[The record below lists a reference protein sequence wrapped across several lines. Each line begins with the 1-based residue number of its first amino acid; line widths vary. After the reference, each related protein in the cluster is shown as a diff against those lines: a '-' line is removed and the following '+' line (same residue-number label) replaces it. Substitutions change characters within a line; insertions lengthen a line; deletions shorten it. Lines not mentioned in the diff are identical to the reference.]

1 MLLVIINMK
10 RWSLVQLVFKS
21 ACFLRIQILQFQ
33 NSFIFNFKHQAK
45 YDGIFSNKAGE
56 NFNLAKIFLDVRVR
70 L

>member
-21 ACFLRIQILQFQ
+21 ACFLRVQILQFQ
-33 NSFIFNFKHQAK
+33 ISFIFNFKHQTK
-45 YDGIFSNKAGE
+45 NDGIFSNKAGK
-56 NFNLAKIFLDVRVR
+56 NFNLAKIFLNVRFR